1 MHACRVLR
9 SWRRPSHPYEASR
22 VVEINRAEAQN
33 DRAIL
38 AAMPFVLLTGSER
51 RIAAASR
58 SLADAGCHCLT
69 ATSPGT
75 VAAALRPLGD
85 ERLAAYVQLPV
96 EISDAAT
103 TAVGRIRE
111 LLTEGLVARCA
122 AAEMA
127 AASVGDGGVI
137 VLVAGNSPVVRQV
150 PDDHSARYALLR
162 VLSRAINADYAERNI
177 RCVVL
182 PSDASLGDVT
192 GVVLDQ
198 PTNPR
203 PDACGQDDR
212 AIQDADW
219 FLWLDGALDPAPNR

>member
-1 MHACRVLR
+1 MCIGQAGSIASSVQNVHARAPSPEELAPTVTPLR
-9 SWRRPSHPYEASR
+9 SVPT

-96 EISDAAT
+96 EVSDAAT

-137 VLVAGNSPVVRQV
+137 VLVVGT
-150 PDDHSARYALLR
+150 ALLSVR
-162 VLSRAINADYAERNI
+162 YRTTAAPDT
-177 RCVVL
+177 RC
-182 PSDASLGDVT
+182 SGSCHA
-192 GVVLDQ
+192 
-198 PTNPR
+198 
-203 PDACGQDDR
+203 
-212 AIQDADW
+212 
-219 FLWLDGALDPAPNR
+219 